1 MSVIPPKQLLL
12 FDLDGTL
19 VDSVPDLA
27 AAIDVMQTELGLP
40 TRGIDKVRHWVGNGM
55 DRLVKRAL
63 TDAMDAEP
71 DARLYARG
79 SELFSAAYADNA
91 CVHSRLYAG
100 VASTLA
106 QLHAAGY
113 RLGCIT
119 NKRARF
125 TEIVLA
131 EMQIADY
138 FSIVVSGDSLPLRKP
153 DPLPLHHAMNTLGFA
168 PATTLMIG
176 DSMSDLHAANTAG
189 VDAIAVSYGYRQGQ
203 DLTTASP
210 LAIIDEFT
218 ALADMLLMA
227 KDRCS
232 HQRQAVCQ

>member
-1 MSVIPPKQLLL
+1 MMTPKKLLL

-27 AAIDVMQTELGLP
+27 AAIDIMQTELGLP

-71 DARLYARG
+71 DADLYARA
-79 SELFSAAYADNA
+79 SEIFTTAYAENA

-106 QLHAAGY
+106 QLHTAGY

-138 FSIVVSGDSLPLRKP
+138 FSIVISGDSLPLRKP
-153 DPLPLHHAMNTLGFA
+153 DPLPLHHAMNTLEFT
-168 PATTLMIG
+168 PPTTLMIG
-176 DSMSDLHAANTAG
+176 DSMSDLHAANAAG
-189 VDAIAVSYGYRQGQ
+189 VDAIAVSYGYHQDQ

-218 ALADMLLMA
+218 SLAGILLMTNVS
-227 KDRCS
+227 CS
-232 HQRQAVCQ
+232 HERQAVCQ